1 MGFDVLIRLFV
12 IFLAMIQPIVILLVC
27 GEIISFSASWQTEL
41 QPLYIITNAA
51 TSYFL
56 YSVSK
61 WRPPAIL
68 LLLLTAFSVDFTP
81 VFHNIIATFFF
92 LSCISPLYSIK
103 RFRHYMWLFL
113 ATTPLL
119 PLYGLFWFEFASVW
133 VLCFYHLNLMWETR
147 NLWK

>member
-1 MGFDVLIRLFV
+1 MGFDVLIRLLV
-12 IFLAMIQPIVILLVC
+12 IFMALTQPIIILLVC
-27 GEIISFSASWQTEL
+27 GEIVSFSASWQTEL
-41 QPLYIITNAA
+41 QPLYILTNAA

-56 YSVSK
+56 YSVNK
-61 WRPPAIL
+61 WKLPALFL
-68 LLLLTAFSVDFTP
+68 LFITAFSVDFSP
-81 VFHNIIATFFF
+81 MFHNIIATFFF

-119 PLYGLFWFEFASVW
+119 PLYGLFLFEFASVW

>member
-56 YSVSK
+56 YSVNK

-68 LLLLTAFSVDFTP
+68 LLLLTAFSVIT
-81 VFHNIIATFFF
+81 
-92 LSCISPLYSIK
+92 PLYSIK

-113 ATTPLL
+113 ATTPIL